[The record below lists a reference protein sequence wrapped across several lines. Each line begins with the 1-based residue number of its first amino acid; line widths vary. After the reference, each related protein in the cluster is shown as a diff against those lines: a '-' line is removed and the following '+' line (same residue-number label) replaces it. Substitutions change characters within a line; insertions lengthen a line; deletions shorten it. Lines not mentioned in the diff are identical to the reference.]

1 MQPSELEIQREVEV
15 LRDLRRR
22 STTPGA
28 LLIDPDLPSGSS
40 GSNSPA
46 STTWS
51 GGDGDSSSTSHD
63 DDMSADSHN
72 GGAADDSPANDPFH
86 LFWVP
91 ANVHPEIAPA
101 EFRAF
106 LKEHARSPPPP
117 GEANLNR
124 SGSLSSLSTGSLS
137 RKKSMLSRQ
146 YRPSANDGV
155 GEGAEE
161 EIVPVKRT
169 PSLYRQ
175 GPQLTISDLQRLE
188 ELADEASQSDDPTRL
203 RTMLRRSLSMNVSA
217 SAMDR
222 MDSIPDVGDEADA
235 PILVPPSQQSL
246 RRANRT
252 KIRKAHLAG
261 DGGGH
266 RFAATRR
273 VHGGRSSTGSI
284 TEKRS
289 SSDRS
294 SSEHGDETLARRRTF
309 DKEPLTQRPESYSEE
324 TSIYDA
330 YAGEDDDPPV
340 EEARPAVVVTT
351 APPAELSPI
360 VEPIFDD
367 FETPTLQTPVLHQP
381 QPHRMLSVG
390 QGTEEQSSSRTP
402 SPSDA
407 SGPLSISPSHSPE
420 PSAVSPPP
428 HAPHPS
434 QSPPPH
440 QRKDKDKKGLFKWG
454 SDKGGK
460 KAGSKPETQ
469 QRTEKEKEKDSG
481 FFGSLF
487 GGKKHKDNEAGSSG
501 NGMLGGREAAVALL
515 GGSKSA
521 KAYNAPPSPTPST
534 PGVDNWSRYPIHVE
548 RAIYRLSHIK
558 LANPRRPL
566 YEQVLISNLMF
577 WYLGVINKAQNPA
590 PAQAVNGQAAPAGA
604 PGNAAG
610 AGANGGAHSHA
621 AQQQQQEE
629 QERLEKE
636 RQERERQER
645 EQKEQEQ
652 NRKRDV
658 SPKRGPLTKPA
669 RGDGRRGAEM
679 PVKGP
684 QYDKQHRAMEDEY
697 MFNGP
702 PPNARG
708 GSPQQQPQEG
718 GTDYYQQ
725 AYQQNLPPGAMPPP
739 QQQHSPHRRSQS
751 PPQHHQAHGSHD
763 NGNHRP
769 QRSVSATA
777 VAAAPSPQPNGKI
790 RKGHS
795 AYAGKPSQQNGRP
808 TPQREPSEDEDMP
821 LAMWQ
826 QQQRRR

>member
-28 LLIDPDLPSGSS
+28 LILDPDLPSGSS

-51 GGDGDSSSTSHD
+51 GDGDSSSTSHD
-63 DDMSADSHN
+63 DDMSTDSHN
-72 GGAADDSPANDPFH
+72 GSAADDSPANDPFH

-117 GEANLNR
+117 GEANLSR
-124 SGSLSSLSTGSLS
+124 SGSLSSLSGGSLS

-203 RTMLRRSLSMNVSA
+203 RTMLRRSLSMNVSP

-235 PILVPPSQQSL
+235 PILVPPSQQLL

-252 KIRKAHLAG
+252 KIRKAHLSG

-294 SSEHGDETLARRRTF
+294 SSEHGDEFGSRRRTF
-309 DKEPLTQRPESYSEE
+309 DKEPFNQRPESYSEE
-324 TSIYDA
+324 ASIYDA
-330 YAGEDDDPPV
+330 YAREDDEPV

-381 QPHRMLSVG
+381 QPHRMLSPG
-390 QGTEEQSSSRTP
+390 QVPEEQSSSRTP

-407 SGPLSISPSHSPE
+407 SGPISVSSSHSQE
-420 PSAVSPPP
+420 PPAVSAPPHS

-434 QSPPPH
+434 QSPPPQH
-440 QRKDKDKKGLFKWG
+440 RKDKDKKGLFKWG

-460 KAGSKPETQ
+460 KAGGKPETQ
-469 QRTEKEKEKDSG
+469 QRAEKEKEKDSG

-487 GGKKHKDNEAGSSG
+487 GGKKHKENEAGSPG

-590 PAQAVNGQAAPAGA
+590 PAQAVNGQAAPAG
-604 PGNAAG
+604 NAAG
-610 AGANGGAHSHA
+610 AGAIGGAHSHA

-636 RQERERQER
+636 RQEKERQER
-645 EQKEQEQ
+645 EQREQEQ

-684 QYDKQHRAMEDEY
+684 QYDMQHRAMEDEY

-708 GSPQQQPQEG
+708 GPPQQQQPLEG
-718 GTDYYQQ
+718 GADYYQQ
-725 AYQQNLPPGAMPPP
+725 SYQQNLPPGAMPPP
-739 QQQHSPHRRSQS
+739 QPQHSPHRRSRS
-751 PPQHHQAHGSHD
+751 PPQQHQAHGSYD

-777 VAAAPSPQPNGKI
+777 VAAPPSQPNGKI

-795 AYAGKPSQQNGRP
+795 AYAGKPTQQNGRP

-826 QQQRRR
+826 QQQQQRRR